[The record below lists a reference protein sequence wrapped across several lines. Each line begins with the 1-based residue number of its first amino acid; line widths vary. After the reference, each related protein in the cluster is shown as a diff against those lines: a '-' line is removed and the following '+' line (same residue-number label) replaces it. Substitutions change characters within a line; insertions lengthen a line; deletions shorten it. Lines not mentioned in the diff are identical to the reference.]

1 MPCHRCPQQVRIWEQ
16 AEADELKYVGELQ
29 AGDAGNRGQVSA
41 YPKLLAPIVQ
51 MNNEL
56 LEVNVLVH
64 KVQDGKIPDMKAW
77 ESALDILQNPKY
89 DKVQFKKVF
98 NAYGDNIYY
107 SDPDRANLYLGGGA
121 TPTNEQSLAYLQR
134 NEILTNLENL
144 RAELEYL
151 LKSGDDDIED
161 LYKYA
166 DGATAAMKKYLA
178 LVPPAQMEE
187 ALQILS
193 S

>member
-1 MPCHRCPQQVRIWEQ
+1 MFIALQVRIWEQ
-16 AEADELKYVGELQ
+16 AEADELKYAGELE
-29 AGDAGNRGQVSA
+29 AGDAGNKGRVGA

-56 LEVNVLVH
+56 LEVNSLLH
-64 KVQDGKIPDMKAW
+64 KGDDGSGSDRKAW
-77 ESALDILQNPKY
+77 TAALDILQNPKY

-151 LKSGDDDIED
+151 LKSGDNDKED
-161 LYKYA
+161 LLKYSDA
-166 DGATAAMKKYLA
+166 ATAAMKKYLE
-178 LVPPAQMEE
+178 LVPPKQMEE
-187 ALQILS
+187 AVKILS
-193 S
+193 SYK